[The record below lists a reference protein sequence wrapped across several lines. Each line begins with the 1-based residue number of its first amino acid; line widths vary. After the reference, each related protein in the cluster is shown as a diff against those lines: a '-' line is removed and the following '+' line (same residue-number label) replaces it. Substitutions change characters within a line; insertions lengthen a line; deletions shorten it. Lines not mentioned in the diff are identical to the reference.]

1 MRENKDI
8 IEEITIEEDTGK
20 INISDDVVASIA
32 GIAATEIEGV
42 TGMSRGVAY
51 DIAERFG
58 AKKNPQKGVKVSVT
72 ADGAVID
79 LFIMV
84 AFGVRIPE
92 LAWEV
97 QENVK
102 NSVESMT
109 GINVLKVNVCVEGV
123 SFDKEKKEK
132 KQKKQKAAEIKP
144 ECEKP
149 EEISEEIE
157 LEPKEAFELE

>member
-1 MRENKDI
+1 MRENKEI
-8 IEEITIEEDTGK
+8 IEEVTLEEDSGK
-20 INISDDVVASIA
+20 VNISDDVVASIA

-42 TGMSRGVAY
+42 TGMSRGMAY
-51 DIAERFG
+51 DIAERLG
-58 AKKNPQKGVKVSVT
+58 AKKNPQKGVKVSVS

-79 LFIMV
+79 LYVIV

-109 GINVLKVNVCVEGV
+109 GIDVLKVNVCIEGV
-123 SFDKEKKEK
+123 SFEKEKKVK
-132 KQKKQKAAEIKP
+132 KQKTAAVVEEDAPEII
-144 ECEKP
+144 
-149 EEISEEIE
+149 EEIDVEPELVFEEE
-157 LEPKEAFELE
+157 

>member
-79 LFIMV
+79 LFITV

-132 KQKKQKAAEIKP
+132 KQKKQKAAETKP
-144 ECEKP
+144 EGEKP
-149 EEISEEIE
+149 EEILEEIE
-157 LEPKEAFELE
+157 LEPEEAFELE